1 MVMSYF
7 EVMCRYT
14 KIAII
19 QSFEGIIFCI
29 HNLQISMSHV
39 PIFIP
44 YLHLLETDRS
54 KLEKSDDTIK
64 GVNCLVV
71 YCRAFIVKLGCP
83 EFRSL
88 VKLICTHC

>member
-1 MVMSYF
+1 MRLWSYLF
-7 EVMCRYT
+7 HTSQECYSYET
-14 KIAII
+14 NK
-19 QSFEGIIFCI
+19 
-29 HNLQISMSHV
+29 
-39 PIFIP
+39 
-44 YLHLLETDRS
+44 HLLETDQS

>member
-1 MVMSYF
+1 MP
-7 EVMCRYT
+7 
-14 KIAII
+14 
-19 QSFEGIIFCI
+19 
-29 HNLQISMSHV
+29 HV

-83 EFRSL
+83 DFRSL